1 MPSRLSRRS
10 LLATSTVLA
19 APAIGRAQ
27 MTQGGGWPNKPVRLV
42 VPFPAGAGISD
53 IMARLVGQHLSTS
66 LGQQIV
72 IDNRPGAGGN
82 LGGDIVAKAAPDGYT
97 VLLGSS
103 FLAVNAFLFAQT
115 PYDSM
120 VDFIPVSNIAV
131 NPMLF
136 VVHPSVP
143 ANSVAEMVALAKSKP
158 GQLNYGTGGI
168 GSTPFLATELFKAI
182 AQVQITHV
190 PYRGGA
196 PALAD
201 LAAGQL
207 SMMIE
212 NMPGT
217 MPFVRHGKMKALAIT
232 SRTRSSL
239 APELPTMIEAG
250 VPGYEMYGWNGLFMP
265 KGTPADIV
273 NRLQSEL
280 AKVLSKPEVKEQ
292 MTTLGAESSG
302 NTPREFA
309 AFVKAEQARWGKL
322 IKDLGIKPE

>member
-217 MPFVRHGKMKALAIT
+217 MPFVRQGKMKALAIT

-250 VPGYEMYGWNGLFMP
+250 VPGY
-265 KGTPADIV
+265 
-273 NRLQSEL
+273 
-280 AKVLSKPEVKEQ
+280 
-292 MTTLGAESSG
+292 
-302 NTPREFA
+302 
-309 AFVKAEQARWGKL
+309 
-322 IKDLGIKPE
+322 